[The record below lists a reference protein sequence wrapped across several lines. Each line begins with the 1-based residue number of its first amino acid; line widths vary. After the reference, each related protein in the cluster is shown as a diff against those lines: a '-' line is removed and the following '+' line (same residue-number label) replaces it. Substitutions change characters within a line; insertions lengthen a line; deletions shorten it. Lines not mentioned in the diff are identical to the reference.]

1 MSDPFAWSA
10 TRARTFQECRRKF
23 YYRYSLAPQGKR
35 PDASPESREAYR
47 VKDLIGLEAWAGDL
61 VHDVIQQ
68 VLQRWRA
75 GRQCPTAEAVAL
87 ATRQIRSRFLASQ
100 RYWDAP
106 PDEFP
111 RRPPLLDA
119 HYHRDAPVSR
129 DRARALQDLV
139 VRSVTAFLESDL
151 AARIRACGARN
162 WLPIDRNAAARLGDG
177 VLILVKPDFAFRDGE
192 WLRILDWKT
201 GRPDPFWESVQ
212 VICYALYAAE
222 KWSHHPDRID
232 PRIVH
237 LFPEFRLSQRENDPD
252 RVRDIRVFVSD
263 THQDMVA
270 AMESGAPVPERF
282 PICEESGRCRW
293 CPFRRL
299 CEGGRRLEQAEMPS
313 SARLAG

>member
-1 MSDPFAWSA
+1 MTESFAWSA

-23 YYRYSLAPQGKR
+23 YYRYSLAPQGKL
-35 PDASPESREAYR
+35 PGASAESREAYR
-47 VKDLIGLEAWAGDL
+47 VKDLIGLEAWAGEL
-61 VHDVIQQ
+61 VHDIIQQ

-75 GRQCPTAEAVAL
+75 GRQCPTEEAVAL
-87 ATRQIRSRFLASQ
+87 AGRLLRSRFQASQ

-111 RRPPLLDA
+111 RRPSLLDA
-119 HYHRDAPVSR
+119 HYHRDANVSR
-129 DRARALQDLV
+129 DRAKALRELV
-139 VRSVTAFLESDL
+139 VRSVTTFLESNL
-151 AARIRACGARN
+151 AGKIRMCGPRS
-162 WLPIDRNAAARLGDG
+162 WLPVDRNAAARLGDG

-222 KWSHHPDRID
+222 KWSHPPERID

-237 LFPEFRLSQRENDPD
+237 LFPEFRISGRENDPE
-252 RVRDIRVFVSD
+252 RVRDIQVFVSE
-263 THQDMVA
+263 THQDMVTA
-270 AMESGAPVPERF
+270 IDAPGPVEERF

-299 CEGGRRLEQAEMPS
+299 CEGGKRLEQTEP
-313 SARLAG
+313 LT